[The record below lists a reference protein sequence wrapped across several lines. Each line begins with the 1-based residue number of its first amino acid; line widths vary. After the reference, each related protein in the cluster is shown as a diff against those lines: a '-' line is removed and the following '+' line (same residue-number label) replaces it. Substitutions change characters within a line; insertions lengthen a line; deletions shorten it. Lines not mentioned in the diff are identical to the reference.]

1 MAWLG
6 FANRRGRRG
15 LHLAASLQPYFIV
28 FAASACGLIIEIVA
42 GRLLAPSIGVSLYT
56 WTSIIGVVLAG
67 ISAGN
72 YLGGRVADRFPSVTT
87 LALILLAGGLSSLSV
102 LPLVGLVSQA
112 FQSLPI
118 ISRLILLTTTL
129 FFLPSLILGM
139 VTPVVVKLQLR
150 DLASTG
156 NVVGRIYALSTAGAI
171 FGTFLTGFVLIQWI
185 GTRSVLLGVSLV
197 LVILALSLKDLW
209 RSRWFGWSLLAV
221 FVGVGSFSYLDGDLN
236 GPCQR
241 ESSYYCIRIGEQE
254 MEGRMVKTLALD
266 WLLHSYVDLDD
277 PSFLAYAYEKVFAD
291 VAAVSAQENPQLRV
305 LFIGGGGYTMPRYL
319 EVSYPQSTLEV
330 IEIDPQVTAVAF
342 QYLGLPHATNI
353 VTYNQD
359 ARTKLPN
366 LPVGGYDLVIGDAF
380 NDLSVP
386 YHLTTLQFNQ
396 QVKALLTDQGIYM
409 VNVVDKLHTGR
420 FLRAYVNTLQ
430 RTFPQV
436 YVLRDD
442 ADWDSDRRYTY
453 AVMGSQA
460 PVDITALQ
468 EANLRAGR
476 VPVAQLM
483 PGEAF
488 QAWQASRGN
497 IVLTDDYVPVE
508 NLLAPL
514 YLESR

>member
-1 MAWLG
+1 M
-6 FANRRGRRG
+6 
-15 LHLAASLQPYFIV
+15 
-28 FAASACGLIIEIVA
+28 IIEIVA
-42 GRLLAPSIGVSLYT
+42 GRLLAPNIGVSLYT

-72 YLGGRVADRFPSVTT
+72 YLGGRVADRFPSATT

-112 FQSLPI
+112 FQALPI
-118 ISRLILLTTTL
+118 IVRIVYLTVTL
-129 FFLPSLILGM
+129 FFLPSLVLGM
-139 VTPVVVKLQLR
+139 VTPVVIKLQLR

-156 NVVGRIYALSTAGAI
+156 NVVGRIYALSTVGAI

-185 GTRSVLLGVSLV
+185 GTRSILLGVSLV
-197 LVILALSLKDLW
+197 LVLLALSLGDLW
-209 RSRWFGWSLLAV
+209 RSRWWGWSLLAV
-221 FVGVGSFSYLDGDLN
+221 FTGLASFSYLRGDLN

-241 ESSYYCIRIGEQE
+241 ESNYYCIRVGEQE
-254 MEGRMVKTLALD
+254 VEGRVVKTLALD

-277 PSFLAYAYEKVFAD
+277 PSFLAYGYEKVFAD
-291 VAAVSAQENPQLRV
+291 VAAMMAQENAELRV
-305 LFIGGGGYTMPRYL
+305 LFIGGGGYTMPRFL
-319 EVSYPQSTLEV
+319 EVHYPQSTLEV
-330 IEIDPQVTAVAF
+330 VEIDPEVTEVAF
-342 QYLGLPHATNI
+342 QYLGLPRATNI

-366 LPVGGYDLVIGDAF
+366 LPVGRYDLVIGDAF
-380 NDLSVP
+380 NDVSVP

-396 QVKALLTDQGIYM
+396 QVKALLKDQGIYM

-436 YVLRDD
+436 YVLRYD
-442 ADWDSDRRYTY
+442 ADWDSDSRYTY
-453 AVMGSQA
+453 VVAASQA
-460 PVDITALQ
+460 PITATALQ
-468 EANLRAGR
+468 EANLRSGR
-476 VPVAQLM
+476 GEPVAQLM

-488 QAWQASRGN
+488 QAWQTSRGS